1 MINLSTLSYKDK
13 IDINEKPIYDESY
26 LSLTNIKDLKNVEAN
41 GFVFQNEVDELK
53 IRITCKG
60 TMYLEDSITLDV
72 IPYDFEFEYDDDIPE
87 NCIKNENML
96 DINEF
101 LWQNIVLEVPMRF
114 TSHDAEGLAGENWK
128 VKNEDTEEEID
139 PRMAKLLDY
148 NKGGE

>member
-1 MINLSTLSYKDK
+1 MINYKDK
-13 IDINEKPIYDESY
+13 IDINENPIYDESY
-26 LSLTNIKDLKNVEAN
+26 LNLTNIKKLENVHAE
-41 GFVFQNEVDELK
+41 GIIFQNEVDEIK
-53 IRITCKG
+53 IRLTCSG
-60 TMYLEDSITLDV
+60 VMYLEDSITLDV
-72 IPYDFEFEYDDDIPE
+72 IPYEFSFQYDDDMPE

-101 LWQNIVLEVPMRF
+101 LWQNIVLEVPIRF

-128 VKNEDTEEEID
+128 VENENTEENID